1 MNTGAAPLP
10 WQVRADLFTQLATL
24 ENAGL
29 PAQQAFATLRIPGK
43 LQTRVATMQ
52 RLLVRGVP
60 LARAGRQSA
69 LFSDL
74 EASLVEAATQAGS
87 PAPVYAR
94 LGEFYTERAAQ
105 VRAMKSRMMM
115 PGFVLIVGLFV
126 GQLPQLV
133 AGDISTATFLWH
145 AVRPL
150 LAIALLAYLGRLV
163 YRVQEGGDSELRRA
177 IDTVLM
183 RLPLIGPLTIR
194 RNVRDFFASLGLLL
208 EAGMPILDALP
219 RATATMTLV
228 PARSQFE
235 AIAPGI
241 KAGAT
246 LTRMLDSI
254 ALLARSNALALV
266 RTGEASGSLPE
277 MLFRIADQE
286 TAAINHLHR
295 QLADWLP
302 RIVYGLVA
310 TWIAYGILAGHGI
323 GPNLPEELQ

>member
-1 MNTGAAPLP
+1 MNAGAAPLP
-10 WQVRADLFTQLATL
+10 WQVRADLFAQLATL

-29 PAQQAFATLRIPGK
+29 SAQQAFATLRIPGR
-43 LQTRVATMQ
+43 LQHRVSTMQ
-52 RLLVRGVP
+52 RLLARGVP
-60 LARAGRQSA
+60 LARAGRQST

-94 LGEFYTERAAQ
+94 LAEFYTERAAQ

-115 PGFVLIVGLFV
+115 PGFALIVGLFV
-126 GQLPQLV
+126 GPLPQLV
-133 AGDISTATFLWH
+133 AGDISTGVFLWH

-150 LAIALLAYLGRLV
+150 LAIALLAYLGKLL
-163 YRVQEGGDSELRRA
+163 YRAQEGGDSELRRA
-177 IDTVLM
+177 IDAVLM
-183 RLPLIGPLTIR
+183 RLPIVGPLTIR
-194 RNVRDFFASLGLLL
+194 RNVRDFFASLGLLV

-219 RATATMTLV
+219 RATATMKLV
-228 PARSQFE
+228 PIRSQFE

-254 ALLARSNALALV
+254 ALLARGNALALV

-277 MLFRIADQE
+277 MLFRVADLE
-286 TAAINHLHR
+286 TAAINHLYR

-310 TWIAYGILAGHGI
+310 AWIAYGILSGHGI